1 MHNAFGVADEC
12 NKIGHAMIHSS
23 QKRNSLMTAYAVVT
37 IHLED
42 REAFARYR
50 TLAGPA
56 MEKHQA
62 KPLSVSTKAQIIEG
76 DGPAPDVTV
85 ILTFPDRDHAL
96 AWINDDDIAD
106 VHAARRASGRSR
118 IVLM

>member
-1 MHNAFGVADEC
+1 
-12 NKIGHAMIHSS
+12 
-23 QKRNSLMTAYAVVT
+23 MTAYALVT

-56 MEKHQA
+56 LHKHQA
-62 KPLSVSTKAQIIEG
+62 KPLSVSSDAQIIEG

-85 ILTFPDRDHAL
+85 ILEFPDRDHAL
-96 AWINDDDIAD
+96 AWINDKDIAD
-106 VHAARRASGRSR
+106 VHATRRASGRSQ
-118 IVLM
+118 IILM